1 MLSNDS
7 IVQVSVFASAGASSP
22 TAYDTGL
29 ILAPKGTGT
38 TISAPKTYTS
48 ASDMLTDGFTTADD
62 AYKAVLKYFAASPT
76 PTRVI
81 VITYGSGTT
90 PAAALD
96 AAEESQTAFYGIFCC
111 DQSAET
117 IAALSTHILSMNG
130 HYVYFYSITGSVE
143 DAVSPSGI
151 FAQQKNTASRRAFGI
166 YTVSALDGAAV
177 LGTAMGLALH
187 NRSGAFALCYKQV
200 SGIQPAPL
208 TESQVSAIKALNA
221 NVYIAR
227 GYSRLMLE
235 NGTTASGLRYDE
247 ILYMDRIAGDL
258 QDAAVALLADNAG
271 KLAQTNETSAVFIN
285 RFSAI
290 LADYASAGVLATAIW
305 RGTAVGRLQPG
316 DVVENGYVLWADS
329 YDAQSDADRAAHK
342 AMPIHCA
349 LCLSGSV
356 ETLVLDINVTI

>member
-7 IVQVSVFASAGASSP
+7 IVQVSVFASVGAASP

-38 TISAPKTYTS
+38 TISAPKIYTS
-48 ASDMLTDGFTTADD
+48 AADMLSDGFTSSDD
-62 AYKAVLKYFAASPT
+62 ACKAALKYFAASPS
-76 PTRVI
+76 PTRLV
-81 VITYGSGTT
+81 VVTYGSGTT
-90 PAAALD
+90 PIAALD

-111 DQSAET
+111 DQTAET
-117 IAALSTHILSMNG
+117 IASLSAHVLSMNG
-130 HYVYFYSITGSVE
+130 HYVCFYGVTGSAQ
-143 DAVSPSGI
+143 DAISPSGI
-151 FAQQKNTASRRAFGI
+151 FAQQYGTTSRRSFGI
-166 YTVSALDGAAV
+166 YTVNPLDAAAV
-177 LGTAMGLALH
+177 MGTAMGLALH
-187 NRSGAFALCYKQV
+187 NRSGAFSLCYKQV

-208 TESQVSAIKALNA
+208 TESQVTALKALNA
-221 NVYIAR
+221 NVYITR

-258 QDAAVALLADNAG
+258 QDAAVILLTANSG
-271 KLAQTNETSAVFIN
+271 KLAQTNETSAIFIN

-290 LADYASAGVLATAIW
+290 LADYASAGVLATSVW
-305 RGTAVGRLQPG
+305 RGAATGRIRPG
-316 DVVENGYVLWADS
+316 DVIENGYALWADS